1 MPYYKDDR
9 QMYAQ
14 QNAQQRVTPITP
26 ITPEMYTPQQYF
38 PKLEDPSQVTT
49 FFQKYWWVILLAVV
63 LIAMIYFLF
72 VRGNKSSERVVEF

>member
-26 ITPEMYTPQQYF
+26 EMYTPPQYF
-38 PKLEDPSQVTT
+38 QKLEDPSQVTT